1 MNYVDLGMVIVK
13 FITKMKIIT
22 YGDPQSVN
30 LLWTLAESL
39 KYSDLENKY
48 KIIFYSVNH
57 KSDFKHEKVEVRH
70 IDMEKKRFNNHRD
83 FWFFKPKVLI
93 KSIMDFDDEFFLYL
107 DLDILVGKRFN
118 PLNLIEEY
126 DLKSSPFP
134 LCVEHTLNRL
144 GDETIQNFLKSYY
157 SLLGGDY
164 KWKKMIQNCFILYC
178 ENHLDFL
185 YEWRDLCYSDWY
197 CEKLKLNGWDVNS
210 IGDENILSYLYMKYR
225 FEKNIKNIYNNYS
238 NEHWVKVIEENN
250 RTWVSCGNVE
260 TNVDNSDTIQFYHH
274 MKNYDENLLIIEN
287 VFKKNFLSL

>member
-83 FWFFKPKVLI
+83 FWFFKPKILI

-118 PLNLIEEY
+118 PLSLIEEY

-134 LCVEHTLNRL
+134 LCVEHTLSRI
-144 GDETIQNFLKSYY
+144 DSEEIKSILKNHY
-157 SLLGGDY
+157 SLLGSNY
-164 KWKKMIQNCFILYC
+164 KWEKMIQNCFILYGR
-178 ENHLDFL
+178 NHIDFL

-197 CEKLKLNGWDVNS
+197 CEKLNLNRLNVTA
-210 IGDENILSYLYMKYR
+210 GDESIMWYLYMKYQ
-225 FEKNIKNIYNNYS
+225 FEKSIKNIYNNHS
-238 NEHWVKVIEENN
+238 NEHWVKVIEEND
-250 RTWVSCGNVE
+250 RTWVSCENVHV
-260 TNVDNSDTIQFYHH
+260 NVDNSDTIQFYHM
-274 MKNYDENLLIIEN
+274 MKNHDENLSIISN
-287 VFKKNFLSL
+287 VFEKNLLSL